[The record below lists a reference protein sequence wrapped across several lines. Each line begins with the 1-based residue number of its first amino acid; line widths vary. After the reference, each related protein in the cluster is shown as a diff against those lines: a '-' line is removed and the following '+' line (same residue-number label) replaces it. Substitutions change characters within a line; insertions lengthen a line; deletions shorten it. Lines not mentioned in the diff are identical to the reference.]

1 MPVKISIITAT
12 YNSADTVIDA
22 IESINCQTYDN
33 IEHIIIDGGSK
44 DDTVNVVKQ
53 LGKRVAIIISEPDK
67 GIYDALN
74 KGINAATGDV
84 IGFMHSDDI
93 FYDNQVVEKIA
104 NVFST
109 CDVGSVYGDLEY
121 VEKENTNKVVRKWI
135 SGHFSREKIKKGWMP
150 PHPTFYMKREK
161 YHEFGVFNLNYK
173 IAADYDSIM
182 RYLYKGSINT
192 VYIPEVLVKMRVGGA
207 SNRSISNIIQKSKED
222 RLALK
227 NNNIPW
233 LKALVMKNL
242 TKIPQFFKK

>member
-12 YNSADTVIDA
+12 FNSANTVIDA

-53 LGKRVAIIISEPDK
+53 RGKRVAIIISEPDK

-74 KGINAATGDV
+74 KGIDVATGDI

-93 FYDNQVVEKIA
+93 LYDNQVIEKIA
-104 NVFST
+104 NVFSS

-121 VEKENTNKVVRKWI
+121 VQKDDTNKVVRKWI
-135 SGHFSREKIKKGWMP
+135 SGNYKLDKVKSGWMP
-150 PHPTFYMKREK
+150 PHPTFYMKRENYK
-161 YHEFGVFNLNYK
+161 KLGGFNLEYS
-173 IAADYDSIM
+173 IAADYDSIL
-182 RYLYKGSINT
+182 RYLFKYKIST
-192 VYIPEVLVKMRVGGA
+192 AYIPEVLVKMRVGGA
-207 SNRSISNIIQKSKED
+207 SNRSIANIIQKSKED

-227 NNNIPW
+227 SNNIPW
-233 LKALVMKNL
+233 LKALLMKNL